1 MIGRAL
7 DLRRSECDTVAHT
20 LFDVAIIG
28 SGISGACLFHHLCSQ
43 GYRVLLV
50 DKADFAGGTSQSSA
64 MMIWGGLLYLRDFDL
79 ATAYKLS
86 ASRDELIRNMRDS
99 VQPRK
104 YRYILPAQNPRK
116 RLLVHSA
123 LYFYWLM
130 SGCRRSRPR
139 LRADF
144 DELAMLRHKG
154 HCFEY
159 EEAHVPA
166 SDARFVLQWVLKS
179 RSAEKPAL
187 NHCALRSGLY
197 DSTARHWFLDL
208 HDAVLNQE
216 ITARAKVIVNAAGP
230 WTDSIN
236 AQFGIQTPHKHVLSK
251 GVFIGVPRHSSHRV
265 PLIFERELEDDYL
278 AFIPWGPISL
288 WGATETPIKD
298 VKALCAPQP
307 EDVHILLEELNRKV
321 SVSFDIRSITSLRC
335 GVRPLVV
342 PRESTQSTHTS
353 RLSRKYVVHRDRHL
367 PWVSIHGGK
376 LTSCIATALAASDL
390 IEQCLSSRRRPAIS
404 REATTAMPELEHFPG
419 IDEPVLSAAW
429 CAEQEGCW
437 TLEDYLRRRTN
448 IAQWIFRGGF
458 GRYNENANRLE
469 QAALVF
475 ANGDTRRAKAAITAY
490 ERKMEDEFDR
500 ILKSDQ
506 PADEPA
512 YATS

>member
-7 DLRRSECDTVAHT
+7 DLRRSEFDTVAHT

-64 MMIWGGLLYLRDFDL
+64 MMIWGGLLYLRNL
-79 ATAYKLS
+79 GLLTAYKLS
-86 ASRDELIRNMRDS
+86 ASRDELVRNMRDS
-99 VQPRK
+99 VQPRQ
-104 YRYILPAQNPRK
+104 YRYILPARNPRK

-139 LRADF
+139 LCADF
-144 DELAMLRHKG
+144 DELAMLSQKR

-159 EEAHVPA
+159 EEAYVPA
-166 SDARFVLQWVLKS
+166 SDARFVLQWLLKT
-179 RSAEKPAL
+179 RSAETPAL
-187 NHCALRSGLY
+187 NYCALRSGLY
-197 DSTARHWFLDL
+197 DLTLRHWFLDL
-208 HDAVLNQE
+208 HDAVLNRE
-216 ITARAKVIVNAAGP
+216 ITARAKVIVNAAGA

-251 GVFIGVPRHSSHRV
+251 GVFIGVPRHPSHRV
-265 PLIFERELEDDYL
+265 PLIFERELEDDYV

-298 VKALCAPQP
+298 VTTAFAPRQ
-307 EDVHILLEELNRKV
+307 EDIHVLLEELNRKV
-321 SVSFDIRSITSLRC
+321 AVPFGIQAITSLRC
-335 GVRPLVV
+335 GVRALVV
-342 PRESTQSTHTS
+342 PRESAQPANTS
-353 RLSRKYVVHRDRHL
+353 RLSRKYVVHRDRQL
-367 PWVSIHGGK
+367 PWISIHGGK
-376 LTSCIATALAASDL
+376 LTSCIATALAACDA
-390 IEQCLSSRRRPAIS
+390 IDRYLSPRHPPAVT
-404 REATTAMPELEHFPG
+404 REATTAMPELERFPG

-448 IAQWIFRGGF
+448 IAQWIFRGGL
-458 GRYNENANRLE
+458 GPHNQNANRLE

-475 ANGDTRRAKAAITAY
+475 ANGDARRAKAAVAAY
-490 ERKMEDEFDR
+490 QRKMEDEFDR
-500 ILKSDQ
+500 IVQSGQ
-506 PADEPA
+506 PA
-512 YATS
+512 YANS